1 MDSKS
6 FLGRGFG
13 FPFRVEEG
21 TGKIAM
27 VSHEEDIRQSVELI
41 LHTYRGERVMR
52 PDFGARTL
60 TAKRRPASGSLMLKL
75 WS

>member
-27 VSHEEDIRQSVELI
+27 ARGAHEQ
-41 LHTYRGERVMR
+41 
-52 PDFGARTL
+52 
-60 TAKRRPASGSLMLKL
+60 
-75 WS
+75 